1 MVEVTAPWKDS
12 DATPERREAAGLRD
26 ERLIPAI
33 VELVAAPRLAKIA
46 STSWDPVST
55 TQTRRLLDAFH
66 HIREFEV
73 SEAALEV
80 RTGSAPCHMC
90 RAVLTSGCI
99 VAQAVLEGVLKRLQ
113 GAAFGSAVPIRA
125 KKFNATA
132 KRRRSGQRSSI
143 AWFESCIFP
152 NATD

>member
-113 GAAFGSAVPIRA
+113 GAAENLCVPLVERA
-125 KKFNATA
+125 NGELAPVTLRQYQLSLKV
-132 KRRRSGQRSSI
+132 SG
-143 AWFESCIFP
+143 A
-152 NATD
+152 AAALGVH